1 MMKIMRISLTIGL
14 VIINYGFANAM
25 TSKEYDLMQESFS
38 LAISLICLILAIF
51 IFKELSGGA
60 LAQPWILIA
69 VGFSL
74 AGAASLISLMDLK
87 AIFFMQ
93 YDLRPILFF
102 TRTGGMLLTLVGL
115 IFYKKRLQ

>member
-1 MMKIMRISLTIGL
+1 MKAMRLPLCIGL
-14 VIINYGFANAM
+14 VFINYGIANAM
-25 TSKEYDLMQESFS
+25 TSKGYDLTQESFS
-38 LAISLICLILAIF
+38 LAISIISLILAII

-69 VGFSL
+69 VGFAL
-74 AGAASLISLMDLK
+74 AGAASLISLLNLN
-87 AIFFMQ
+87 AVFFTQ